1 MKLSLFDFVDTS
13 VEVGVNKSEEYV
25 QYESQIISFGIGKST
40 VAWDFSQTK
49 EKGIWGDTL
58 LLVVVKAPKG
68 NKVIGR
74 FLLGAEV
81 SSHLS
86 NWMPVPKSKGKT
98 KAVEAENMIH
108 QNNLINMIKE
118 LEKQIIQIAEKFY
131 RNPE

>member
-25 QYESQIISFGIGKST
+25 QYEPQIISFGIGKST

-74 FLLGAEV
+74 LWLEQKYHHIFLIGCQYLC
-81 SSHLS
+81 L
-86 NWMPVPKSKGKT
+86 KGKT
-98 KAVEAENMIH
+98 K
-108 QNNLINMIKE
+108 L
-118 LEKQIIQIAEKFY
+118 LKQRI
-131 RNPE
+131 

>member
-1 MKLSLFDFVDTS
+1 MSLFDFVDTS

-25 QYESQIISFGIGKST
+25 QYEPQIISFGIGKST

-86 NWMPVPKSKGKT
+86 NWMPVPMSKRKDE
-98 KAVEAENMIH
+98 AVEAENMIY
-108 QNNLINMIKE
+108 QNNLSI
-118 LEKQIIQIAEKFY
+118 
-131 RNPE
+131 